1 MSDLH
6 HELARAAALA
16 ASDGPC
22 WHCGAPAPGRGDG
35 APPRCLD
42 AGACFA
48 RSVSPP
54 PGPAVTFDPIERAA
68 EKQASRDDDARRLAA
83 GEVTREE
90 LARENGALSGV
101 ATRIAWE
108 RAGRLA

>member
-16 ASDGPC
+16 AATGGPC

-54 PGPAVTFDPIERAA
+54 PGGGASSVNDNEEEPI
-68 EKQASRDDDARRLAA
+68 
-83 GEVTREE
+83 V
-90 LARENGALSGV
+90 
-101 ATRIAWE
+101 
-108 RAGRLA
+108 

>member
-16 ASDGPC
+16 AATGGPC
-22 WHCGAPAPGRGDG
+22 WHCGAWAPGRGDG
-35 APPRCLD
+35 APPVCLD

-54 PGPAVTFDPIERAA
+54 PGGPLSPESAA
-68 EKQASRDDDARRLAA
+68 ML
-83 GEVTREE
+83 
-90 LARENGALSGV
+90 
-101 ATRIAWE
+101 
-108 RAGRLA
+108 RAGIESGRTEPSVYLGSFAENNEEERG

>member
-16 ASDGPC
+16 AATGGPC

-35 APPRCLD
+35 GVARCLD

-54 PGPAVTFDPIERAA
+54 PGPDARCLCGGRGYHGSPDEDDPIDVYCACE
-68 EKQASRDDDARRLAA
+68 A
-83 GEVTREE
+83 GTMRWKRETGNE
-90 LARENGALSGV
+90 EEPIV
-101 ATRIAWE
+101 
-108 RAGRLA
+108 

>member
-16 ASDGPC
+16 ATGGPC

-54 PGPAVTFDPIERAA
+54 PGPAPLSTESAA
-68 EKQASRDDDARRLAA
+68 L
-83 GEVTREE
+83 
-90 LARENGALSGV
+90 L
-101 ATRIAWE
+101 
-108 RAGRLA
+108 RAGIESGRMEPSVYLGSFAENNEEEPIV